1 MTGLITKDFL
11 VMRKMLRSY
20 LLMIVVY
27 TILAYLDF
35 FDYSFIISFV
45 QVALSV
51 LPISAFAYD
60 EQSKW
65 DRYAMSL
72 PLGRSRVVGARYLF
86 VLLLTLF
93 TVAFGLAGTALLY
106 LTHQSDPLEMFVTLM
121 VSTTIGLLIPTILL
135 PLSYKL
141 GAERA
146 RPYLYA
152 IVFIPVIAVVLLAK
166 AGGETEKQI
175 YRFTKGDSDLSL
187 RFDLTVPLAKYV
199 ALNYVRLAFPFR
211 RFQIGKVYRGER
223 AQRGRFREF
232 YQADID
238 VIGDGALDILNDA
251 EMPAIIYRA
260 FTSLGLDRF
269 VIRVNNRKILSGFYA
284 IIEEE
289 DKAPEIMRLVDKVEK
304 IGLEKVGLMLV
315 DDLNISEDTVGEIVE
330 FMAIKG
336 SNQEVLTALEEY
348 RGRNEAFDQGLD
360 ELKTVCRYL
369 VDFGVPETHFAID
382 LSIARGLD
390 YYTGTVYETR
400 LLDYP
405 EIGSPCSGGRYD
417 NLAAYYTEKTTPPA
431 WASPSVSPGS
441 FMCWT
446 SRAS

>member
-35 FDYSFIISFV
+35 FDYSFIITFV

-106 LTHQSDPLEMFVTLM
+106 LAHQADFLEMFVTLM
-121 VSTTIGLLIPTILL
+121 VSTAIGLLIPTILL

-166 AGGETEKQI
+166 AGVLDMSML
-175 YRFTKGDSDLSL
+175 KGMDLL
-187 RFDLTVPLAKYV
+187 APTALAGGAALLPLAGL
-199 ALNYVRLAFPFR
+199 ALLFVSYLISCRIAA
-211 RFQIGKVYRGER
+211 GK
-223 AQRGRFREF
+223 
-232 YQADID
+232 
-238 VIGDGALDILNDA
+238 
-251 EMPAIIYRA
+251 
-260 FTSLGLDRF
+260 
-269 VIRVNNRKILSGFYA
+269 
-284 IIEEE
+284 
-289 DKAPEIMRLVDKVEK
+289 
-304 IGLEKVGLMLV
+304 
-315 DDLNISEDTVGEIVE
+315 
-330 FMAIKG
+330 
-336 SNQEVLTALEEY
+336 EY
-348 RGRNEAFDQGLD
+348 
-360 ELKTVCRYL
+360 
-369 VDFGVPETHFAID
+369 
-382 LSIARGLD
+382 
-390 YYTGTVYETR
+390 
-400 LLDYP
+400 
-405 EIGSPCSGGRYD
+405 
-417 NLAAYYTEKTTPPA
+417 
-431 WASPSVSPGS
+431 
-441 FMCWT
+441 
-446 SRAS
+446 